1 VGRETTEWRTVMSLF
16 KRKFGKVF
24 DMVRPLPDFTL
35 FRLTP
40 DGGLYVRGFGQ
51 AFEVSSDMKNSK
63 HVTGNSSVPE
73 PG

>member
-1 VGRETTEWRTVMSLF
+1 MI
-16 KRKFGKVF
+16 
-24 DMVRPLPDFTL
+24 RPLPDFTL

-63 HVTGNSSVPE
+63 HVTGNKLVRTSVASVTPCGE
-73 PG
+73 HRQAAGAIAETVV